1 MQLNFLPIAT
11 RIQRLVINETERR
24 GCSTS
29 PIPPSGSRIALPQ
42 DKQLDS
48 PRRDIL
54 TVPIRH
60 EQGTI
65 HPKWTFLL
73 RIF

>member
-1 MQLNFLPIAT
+1 MTTHFMPIAT
-11 RIQRLVINETERR
+11 QIQQLIVRYTERR

-29 PIPPSGSRIALPQ
+29 PIPCAGSRIALYK

-54 TVPIRH
+54 TLSK
-60 EQGTI
+60 E
-65 HPKWTFLL
+65 
-73 RIF
+73 

>member
-1 MQLNFLPIAT
+1 MPIAT
-11 RIQRLVINETERR
+11 QIQRLVICYTERR

-29 PIPPSGSRIALPQ
+29 LIPSSGSRIALHQ

-54 TVPIRH
+54 TLSK
-60 EQGTI
+60 E
-65 HPKWTFLL
+65 
-73 RIF
+73 